1 MRIINLLVDALLA
14 PPASAASTGST
25 DAVRDPALRAGPI
38 AGAARVCRDG
48 VRFRFRTI
56 ADRFHAMIR
65 DASDREA
72 ERLGRGRPFNCAI
85 TRDANSNGFRGVI
98 REWAGAGA
106 AGKRHRDLAGIDPA
120 KIMIL
125 LEFHLFRPR
134 GAFAMSFRLAVFL
147 VGALLVSEASA
158 AGGNADVVR
167 DLATRVG
174 PIIGSAQVCR
184 DIDRSRVQVIVDK
197 FQTVIREASPQ
208 DNERADLQRTFDRSI
223 ADGRNVVSFGKI
235 DCKAAERQFSDL
247 EHSLGLSSSSLSGV
261 IGPSSAA
268 AATAPT
274 APLPP
279 AAAAPTS
286 TARGITDNE
295 IKFGIVGPFSGSAR
309 ELGRQMK
316 LGIDAAFNRV
326 NDAGGVEGR
335 KLRLIAADDGYEPSR
350 TLDAMK
356 QLYDKEQVF
365 GFIGNVGTPT
375 AAVAIPYAL
384 QNKSLFFGAFTG
396 ANILRSDPPDR
407 YVFNYRASYGEETDA
422 VVRYLI
428 KLRHLQPRQ
437 IAVLAQQDSYGD
449 AGFAGV
455 AKAFRALGVD
465 DGSILRLGYKRNT
478 VEVDDAINELK
489 LQKPAIRAVVMVAT
503 YRAAAKF
510 IEKTRD
516 LFPGMLYSNVSFV
529 GSTQL
534 ADELMMLGPRFAN
547 GVIVTQVV
555 PAVGGYSSAVLE
567 YKNAL
572 NKYFPGEAPDY
583 VSLEGYVAANV
594 LIDALK
600 KTGAQLDTEKLIDT
614 LENTRNLD
622 LGLGAPLTYSRGE
635 HQASHKVWGTTIDD
649 KGKYQSID
657 LE

>member
-1 MRIINLLVDALLA
+1 MSLRLTVFFVAAL
-14 PPASAASTGST
+14 
-25 DAVRDPALRAGPI
+25 
-38 AGAARVCRDG
+38 
-48 VRFRFRTI
+48 
-56 ADRFHAMIR
+56 
-65 DASDREA
+65 
-72 ERLGRGRPFNCAI
+72 
-85 TRDANSNGFRGVI
+85 
-98 REWAGAGA
+98 
-106 AGKRHRDLAGIDPA
+106 
-120 KIMIL
+120 
-125 LEFHLFRPR
+125 
-134 GAFAMSFRLAVFL
+134 FA
-147 VGALLVSEASA
+147 SEASA
-158 AGGNADVVR
+158 AGGSTDVVR

-174 PIIGSAQVCR
+174 PILGSAQACR
-184 DIDRSRVQVIVDK
+184 DIDRSRIQVIVDK

-208 DNERADLQRTFDRSI
+208 EADRTDLQRTFDRNI
-223 ADGRNVVSFGKI
+223 ADGRNIVSFGKV
-235 DCKAAERQFSDL
+235 DCKTAERQFSDL
-247 EHSLGLSSSSLSGV
+247 ERSLGIGSTSLSGV

-279 AAAAPTS
+279 AATAPTS
-286 TARGITDNE
+286 TARGVTDNE

-326 NDAGGVEGR
+326 NDAGGIEGR
-335 KLRLIAADDGYEPSR
+335 KLRLVAADDGYEPTR

-356 QLYDKEQVF
+356 QLYDKDQVF
-365 GFIGNVGTPT
+365 GYIGNVGTPT

-384 QNKSLFFGAFTG
+384 EKKELFFGAFTG
-396 ANILRSDPPDR
+396 ASLLRNDPPDR
-407 YVFNYRASYGEETDA
+407 YVFNYRASYAEETDA
-422 VVRYLI
+422 AVHYLI
-428 KLRHLQPRQ
+428 KMRHLQPRQ
-437 IAVLAQQDSYGD
+437 IAVLAQQDAYGD

-465 DGSILRLGYKRNT
+465 DSAILRLGYKRNT
-478 VEVDDAINELK
+478 VEVDEAISELK
-489 LQKPAIRAVVMVAT
+489 AQKPAIRAVVMVAT

-516 LFPGMLYSNVSFV
+516 QFPGLIYSNVSFV

-567 YKNAL
+567 YKGAL

-614 LENTRNLD
+614 LENTHNLD
-622 LGLGAPLTYSRGE
+622 LGIGTQLNYGRAE
-635 HQASHKVWGTTIDD
+635 HQASHKVWGTTLDD
-649 KGKYQSID
+649 KGKYQSVD